1 MESSLTGLS
10 GLSPVKR
17 GLLVSLLASAA
28 LFAALLFLPDAR
40 QVAIFPYDE
49 LCDYRMFMLPTMESE
64 VPYVPTKVQA
74 RDACYPPIAYIASAA
89 LAGDR
94 GSKWNLSCGEKRLV
108 VSIFALQL
116 MGVFLLIRGL
126 PGLWARLAAAVAI
139 LMSPACVCT
148 LLRGNPSGWAFAFVC
163 VFLFWYRSESRAK
176 RIVAAL
182 SLGAATA
189 LKIAPCL
196 FGVLCLSEIASSPR
210 RIPWQ
215 EIAVAALSAILLTF
229 VPFLFFGE
237 TSLPRIGRFAWAT
250 RALAVVLVVAAVFAR
265 TRYRRLLF
273 VGAAMAFI
281 THHDYGGAYLIP
293 AFVAW
298 LCGTGDSHG
307 RCSGVLLLL
316 ETVGWFVVL
325 TPLQIPNPCHAGSLN
340 AMLQNEFLFVLLVV
354 SLVPDAMRF
363 AGKDG
368 K

>member
-1 MESSLTGLS
+1 
-10 GLSPVKR
+10 
-17 GLLVSLLASAA
+17 
-28 LFAALLFLPDAR
+28 
-40 QVAIFPYDE
+40 
-49 LCDYRMFMLPTMESE
+49 MLPTMESE

-74 RDACYPPIAYIASAA
+74 RDACYPPIAYIASGA

-116 MGVFLLIRGL
+116 LGVFLLVRGL

-139 LMSPACVCT
+139 IMSPACVCT

-196 FGVLCLSEIASSPR
+196 FGVLYLSEIASSPR

-215 EIAVAALSAILLTF
+215 EIAVSALSAVLLTF
-229 VPFLFFGE
+229 VPFLFFGGMGAVPHWISNASANAEFYSVDNPLWGFAALANNMIDSIE

-250 RALAVVLVVAAVFAR
+250 RALAVVLVAAAVFAR

-273 VGAAMAFI
+273 VGAAMAFL
-281 THHDYGGAYLIP
+281 THHDYGGAYLMP

-354 SLVPDAMRF
+354 SLVPDINGLAW
-363 AGKDG
+363 KEV